1 MKGRT
6 LADQK
11 KMKMGGATKMFMG
24 GVSPSKKTGVPGQ
37 GPKVG
42 ALSRMPL
49 TPDRRAALMDRAG
62 RAMPNMTA
70 DRVGRA
76 MPRQMAKKGG
86 KMYRN
91 GGKC

>member
-6 LADQK
+6 LADQN

-62 RAMPNMTA
+62 RAMPAPTP
-70 DRVGRA
+70 DRMGRA
-76 MPRQMAKKGG
+76 MPQMAKTGG
-86 KMYRN
+86 KMYRK